1 MSYIKF
7 EQIHKSFDGQEVLKG
22 INISIEKGEFVTL
35 LGPSGCGKTT
45 LLRSFA
51 GLEQVDSGK
60 IYLDGN
66 DITHVT
72 AKDRHVSM
80 IFQQYSLFPT
90 MTVYKNIAFGLKMQK
105 IDKEEIKKR
114 VENALEMVD
123 MINSSKKYPSQLSG
137 GEQQRVA
144 IARAIV
150 TRAKVLL
157 LDEPFSAIDAKL
169 RKALQVKIKEIH
181 NELGI
186 TTIFVTHDQEE
197 AMRMSDRIYL
207 MHEGQIEQEGSPM
220 DLYLNPET
228 PFAAGFMGHYN
239 LYEEST
245 GFWAIR
251 PEAIEMSDSEWI
263 EERKEYCALE
273 GHVKRIIP
281 QGNIMRYTVDTG
293 KVNMDVDVLY
303 EAGVDY
309 RQGEKVYLRYQ
320 KNQVKRWRK

>member
-1 MSYIKF
+1 M
-7 EQIHKSFDGQEVLKG
+7 
-22 INISIEKGEFVTL
+22 
-35 LGPSGCGKTT
+35 
-45 LLRSFA
+45 
-51 GLEQVDSGK
+51 
-60 IYLDGN
+60 
-66 DITHVT
+66 
-72 AKDRHVSM
+72 
-80 IFQQYSLFPT
+80 
-90 MTVYKNIAFGLKMQK
+90 
-105 IDKEEIKKR
+105 
-114 VENALEMVD
+114 
-123 MINSSKKYPSQLSG
+123 
-137 GEQQRVA
+137 
-144 IARAIV
+144 
-150 TRAKVLL
+150 
-157 LDEPFSAIDAKL
+157 L
-169 RKALQVKIKEIH
+169 RKIVLILCVAFVVVCYGYPCFILPFGEYVRTTEIGNITTESTYNFDWDGTVTKED
-181 NELGI
+181 ELGI